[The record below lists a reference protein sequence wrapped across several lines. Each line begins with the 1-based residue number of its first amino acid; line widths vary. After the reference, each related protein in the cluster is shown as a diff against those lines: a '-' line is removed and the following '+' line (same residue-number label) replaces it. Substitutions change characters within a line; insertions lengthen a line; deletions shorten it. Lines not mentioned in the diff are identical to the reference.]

1 MMRKLTKD
9 PTPCGTNR
17 APLSPRSCE
26 GRGKGLWILPLAAML
41 LMTMLSACGS
51 GAKPPGPLLGNWQFS
66 MDSPT
71 DSSGNTLFAGG
82 LQGGFLQ
89 QQNGAVTGSVFYLVS
104 QLSGGVWAPCA
115 NGTGTA
121 TIAGTISDYTVT
133 LSDGQNFNLTGTV
146 SLDGSTMS
154 GTYTLNPSTTLCGT
168 SSTTGSWSW
177 RAMLVPPITGTTIT
191 GSFHSTGGA
200 ANLDNQ
206 DFPVT
211 GTLTQAANTGASAAI
226 TGTLSFSDYPCLG
239 TAPIGVSGTI
249 SGNSVSLT
257 IASTDASNNPSQ
269 IGVSDSF
276 PSNSPVTFDPT
287 TSGYVLHSLTSEPTN
302 PAYVVN
308 SPACPTVTTDTVSTP
323 GDSGDICLAL
333 GSATTCQQPFTLTPA
348 SLEFG
353 SLEVGQSPPATQ
365 SLPITLTNSG
375 TSTLNFSVKPISIK
389 PVPPAGSTDFTESDN
404 CPTQDGSLLPERSC
418 IITITFS
425 PKNSYGSC
433 GYNLTSS
440 QTCVAT
446 LKFVS
451 PAISPDNDTSF
462 AVPLTGTACPAAGC
476 PAPSSAASDIAP
488 ESGAEA
494 LPDSSHSTFQNE
506 EQHAETH

>member
-1 MMRKLTKD
+1 
-9 PTPCGTNR
+9 
-17 APLSPRSCE
+17 
-26 GRGKGLWILPLAAML
+26 
-41 LMTMLSACGS
+41 
-51 GAKPPGPLLGNWQFS
+51 
-66 MDSPT
+66 
-71 DSSGNTLFAGG
+71 
-82 LQGGFLQ
+82 
-89 QQNGAVTGSVFYLVS
+89 
-104 QLSGGVWAPCA
+104 
-115 NGTGTA
+115 
-121 TIAGTISDYTVT
+121 
-133 LSDGQNFNLTGTV
+133 
-146 SLDGSTMS
+146 MS

-177 RAMLVPPITGTTIT
+177 SAILVPQITETTIT

-211 GTLTQAANTGASAAI
+211 GSLTQQPNTGASAPVS
-226 TGTLSFSDYPCLG
+226 GTLSFSNYPCLG
-239 TAPIGVSGTI
+239 TAPVGVSGTI

-269 IGVSDSF
+269 IGVSDNF
-276 PSNSPVTFDPT
+276 PSNSPITFDPT
-287 TSGYVLHSLTSEPTN
+287 TSGYVLHSLTSGPTN

-308 SPACPTVTTDTVSTP
+308 SPACSTVTTDTVSTP

-348 SLEFG
+348 SLTFG
-353 SLEVGQSPPATQ
+353 DVEVGTNTPPSQT
-365 SLPITLTNSG
+365 ITLTNIG
-375 TSTLNFSVKPISIK
+375 TSILYFSTNNNKTISIK
-389 PVPPAGSTDFTESDN
+389 PVPPAGSNDFTESND
-404 CPTQDGSLLPERSC
+404 CPTQDGSLLPKRSC

-425 PKNSYGSC
+425 PTNSYGSC

-451 PAISPDNDTSF
+451 PAISPDNDISF

-476 PAPSSAASDIAP
+476 PVPSSAASDIAP

-506 EQHAETH
+506 EHHAQTH